1 MFDLWD
7 LLVLVW
13 STVHNLDDP
22 FVIISAASLGGGTLA
37 AMRRLDGVRDADSWR
52 TASRRVLVGSMITA
66 TTSGALAAVGVELF
80 PTYPKLVLGLIV
92 FFSAVVDTTTD
103 EGRSWIVREILGR
116 LLAMFDAARNGG
128 KYSPPTPGSP
138 PTPASKP
145 TSTPEVPGPSTNN
158 STSTPS
164 AETPKVN
171 QPAPRPKKGPW

>member
-22 FVIISAASLGGGTLA
+22 FVIISAAALGGGTLA

-52 TASRRVLVGSMITA
+52 TSARRVLVGSMITA

-92 FFSAVVDTTTD
+92 FFSGVVDTTTD
-103 EGRSWIVREILGR
+103 EGRSWVQREILGR
-116 LLAMFDAARNGG
+116 ALAMFDAARNGG
-128 KYSPPTPGSP
+128 KYSPP
-138 PTPASKP
+138 
-145 TSTPEVPGPSTNN
+145 TPEVPGPSTNN

-164 AETPKVN
+164 AETPRVN
-171 QPAPRPKKGPW
+171 EPAPRPKKGPW